1 MDLGV
6 HCTHVMMNELS
17 SFPIP
22 ELTVHQS
29 GDWFSL
35 NDGERIDLTKKGNVK
50 KALLELVA
58 EHARN
63 PGAPLHW
70 RRMVAGIWAG
80 ESILD
85 SAARNRLRVTVAHLR
100 RLGLRPALLSDERG
114 YRIDPRWALRVVG
127 ATSEMPA
134 AAAFSQVA

>member
-6 HCTHVMMNELS
+6 QSTHVMMNEL
-17 SFPIP
+17 FPIP
-22 ELTVHQS
+22 ELTVHHS

-58 EHARN
+58 EHAKN

-70 RRMVAGIWAG
+70 RRMVAGIWNG

-127 ATSEMPA
+127 TASEMPA
-134 AAAFSQVA
+134 AASLSQVA